1 VAKAKAVAAKAVI
14 WVASSKEN
22 LKAFPESVQKG
33 VGYALWFAQIGSK
46 HPHAK
51 VLRGF
56 GSAGVVEV
64 IEDWEGN
71 TYRAVYTVKF
81 TDFVYVLHCFQKKS
95 KRGAKTPPADVAL
108 IKSRLRMADADYKAR
123 KETT

>member
-1 VAKAKAVAAKAVI
+1 VAPKAVI
-14 WVASSKEN
+14 WVGSSKES
-22 LKAFPESVQKG
+22 LKALPEPVQKG
-33 VGYALWFAQIGSK
+33 IGYGLWFAQIGSK

-56 GSAGVVEV
+56 GSAGVVEI

-71 TYRAVYTVKF
+71 TYRGVYTVKF

-95 KRGAKTPPADVAL
+95 KRGAQTPQADIAL
-108 IKSRLRMADADYKAR
+108 IKSRLRLAEGDCQAR
-123 KETT
+123 KEAK

>member
-1 VAKAKAVAAKAVI
+1 MAKAGVVAPKAVI
-14 WVASSKEN
+14 WVGGSKEN
-22 LKAFPESVQKG
+22 LKAFPEPVQKG
-33 VGYALWFAQIGSK
+33 VGYGLWFAQIGSK

-56 GSAGVVEV
+56 GSAGVVEI

-71 TYRAVYTVKF
+71 SYRAVYTVKF

-95 KRGAKTPPADVAL
+95 KRRTKTPPADLAL
-108 IKSRLRMADADYKAR
+108 IKSRLRTAEADCRAR
-123 KETT
+123 KEAK